1 MWWGL
6 GCGAFNRARILLVI
20 AGLSLPIPST
30 RNHLIFFFPC
40 YLQQGQVYFAYYGF
54 SLSNPST
61 RNHFFLL
68 HGALNMVNIIFCIV
82 CFNLT
87 IPSSI
92 LQSSFQRARIL
103 LVITGLPL
111 PIPYTRNHLF
121 LIYGVFNRARVMF
134 GIAGLPVAI
143 SSFYGLVIF
152 EDKCQVW

>member
-6 GCGAFNRARILLVI
+6 GCGAFNRARIVLVI
-20 AGLSLPIPST
+20 AGISLTIPST
-30 RNHLIFFFPC
+30 RNHLIFFFHVIFNKARFI
-40 YLQQGQVYFAYYGF
+40 LGINGF
-54 SLSNPST
+54 PLSNPST